1 MEINLLA
8 GTFVES
14 IFYWHGNYKY
24 LLKYAEAVD
33 APLRPFFFWE
43 VPGIGESRLVECGW
57 EKSRSERLRKENLL
71 KCTQMMGR
79 ALCSATG
86 SGLPAAGYVHM
97 RRNLFSSARC
107 ILLIAA
113 WMGIG

>member
-33 APLRPFFFWE
+33 AALRPFFS
-43 VPGIGESRLVECGW
+43 G
-57 EKSRSERLRKENLL
+57 RSLELAS
-71 KCTQMMGR
+71 QG
-79 ALCSATG
+79 
-86 SGLPAAGYVHM
+86 
-97 RRNLFSSARC
+97 
-107 ILLIAA
+107 
-113 WMGIG
+113 

>member
-113 WMGIG
+113 RMGIG